1 MNLIE
6 KYKIHAYESIIDQRM
21 NIITDPEDD
30 FFPVEKMLLYVLLV
44 NIPFILMMPMGFP
57 ISLMFIV
64 LCLSLP
70 ACFIGTIMYM
80 VNANNKAENILLKYI
95 KNTSFSYVG
104 LNDFHNPQ
112 FQVGKYIISISY
124 GCHKV
129 YGGYCFVKYGNNKI
143 MCNCIDDTIK
153 MRICKLLDPDLKYY
167 TME

>member
-6 KYKIHAYESIIDQRM
+6 KYKIYAYLSIIDFRI
-21 NIITDPEDD
+21 NEITHIEDD
-30 FFPVEKMLLYVLLV
+30 YFPVEKMALYALLV
-44 NIPFILMMPMGFP
+44 NMPFILMMPMGFP
-57 ISLMFIV
+57 ISLMFMV
-64 LCLSLP
+64 LCLSIP
-70 ACFIGTIMYM
+70 ACFAGIIMYM
-80 VNANNKAENILLKYI
+80 VNAHKKAENILLKYI

-104 LNDFHNPQ
+104 LNDFYVPQ

-129 YGGYCFVKYGNNKI
+129 YGGYCFVKYGNGKI